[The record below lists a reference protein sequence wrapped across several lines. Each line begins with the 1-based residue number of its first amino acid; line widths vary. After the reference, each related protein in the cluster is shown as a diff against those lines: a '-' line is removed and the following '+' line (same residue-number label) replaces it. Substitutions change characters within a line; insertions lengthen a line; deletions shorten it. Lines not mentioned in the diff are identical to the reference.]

1 MNLVV
6 FGASGGTGREL
17 VRQALAQGHHVTAFV
32 RNPRS
37 LTAQEAVRVVVGD
50 ATDAQLVANAIIGQ
64 DAVLS
69 ALGPRSLG
77 DRTLLPESMKQIL
90 PAMKLNGVRRLI
102 VLGAAGVDPGAG
114 KNLSAPARLMMQ
126 LVGAT
131 ILKNPFASQRAMQ
144 ELIRRS
150 DREWTIVQPPKL
162 LNTEGRGLWR
172 VDADALPPGAVRI
185 ARADVAA
192 FMLAQLSSTEWV
204 RKAPFIAW

>member
-1 MNLVV
+1 MNLVI

-37 LTAQEAVRVVVGD
+37 LTSQGPVRVVVGD
-50 ATDAQLVANAIIGQ
+50 STDAQPVANAIIGQ

-69 ALGPRSLG
+69 ALGARSLG

-114 KNLSAPARLMMQ
+114 RNLSAPARLMMK

-162 LNTEGRGLWR
+162 LNTEGRGIWR

-204 RKAPFIAW
+204 RKAPFVAW

>member
-1 MNLVV
+1 MNLVI

-37 LTAQEAVRVVVGD
+37 LTAHEGLRVVLGD
-50 ATDAQLVANAIIGQ
+50 ATDAQPVANAIIGQ

-69 ALGPRSLG
+69 ALGARSLG

-90 PAMKLNGVRRLI
+90 PAMKVNGVRRLI
-102 VLGAAGVDPGAG
+102 VLGAAGVDAAAG
-114 KNLSAPARLMMQ
+114 KNLSAPARLMMK
-126 LVGAT
+126 LIGAT
-131 ILKNPFASQRAMQ
+131 VLKNPFASQRAMQ

-150 DREWTIVQPPKL
+150 DTEWTIVQPPKL
-162 LNTEGRGLWR
+162 LSTAGRNIWR
-172 VDADALPPGAVRI
+172 VEADALPPGAVRI

-192 FMLAQLSSTEWV
+192 FMLAQLSSTDWV
-204 RKAPFIAW
+204 RKSPFIAW

>member
-1 MNLVV
+1 
-6 FGASGGTGREL
+6 
-17 VRQALAQGHHVTAFV
+17 
-32 RNPRS
+32 
-37 LTAQEAVRVVVGD
+37 
-50 ATDAQLVANAIIGQ
+50 VANAIIGQ

-162 LNTEGRGLWR
+162 VNTEGRGLWR

-192 FMLAQLSSTEWV
+192 FMLAQLSSTEWI

>member
-1 MNLVV
+1 MNLVI

-37 LTAQEAVRVVVGD
+37 LTSQGPVHVVVGD
-50 ATDAQLVANAIIGQ
+50 STDAQPVANAIIGQ

-69 ALGPRSLG
+69 ALGARSLG

-102 VLGAAGVDPGAG
+102 VLGAAGVGPGAG
-114 KNLSAPARLMMQ
+114 KNLSAPARLMMK
-126 LVGAT
+126 LVGST

-162 LNTEGRGLWR
+162 LNTEGRGIWR
-172 VDADALPPGAVRI
+172 VNADALPPGAVRI

-204 RKAPFIAW
+204 RKAPFVAW

>member
-17 VRQALAQGHHVTAFV
+17 IRQALAQGHHVTAFV

-37 LTAQEAVRVVVGD
+37 FPAQEGLRVVVGD
-50 ATDAQLVANAIIGQ
+50 ATDAQPVANAIIGQ

-69 ALGPRSLG
+69 ALGSRSLG

-90 PAMKLNGVRRLI
+90 PAMKLNGVRRLV
-102 VLGAAGVDPGAG
+102 VLGAAGVYAGAG
-114 KNLSAPARLMMQ
+114 RNLSAPARLMMKV
-126 LVGAT
+126 VGAT

-150 DREWTIVQPPKL
+150 DRDWTIVQPPRL
-162 LNTEGRGLWR
+162 VNAEGRGIWR
-172 VDADALPPGAVRI
+172 VDAAALPSGAVRI

-192 FMLAQLSSTEWV
+192 FMLAQLSSTEWM
-204 RKAPFIAW
+204 RKSPFIAW